1 MNATRLTFPDGSTR
15 PRRYPAAM
23 RLVPL
28 ILCAATLAVRAQS
41 AAPPADFVERANQ
54 WMVSQDPAKRQA
66 AYRSWLQLGPGAME
80 SYEKSL
86 RAALKYH
93 DQQIDKLARGE
104 GNSNP
109 YEAHDAA
116 HGELESERERVMVL
130 IRTDFKK
137 DPKKVAMLREE
148 MEALTKL
155 HAKVNKLAA
164 ANTATFDK
172 ALDAAVAGLF
182 ETTRELERFTPEA
195 ETAALDDDE
204 LQEKVVADHIHGRHL
219 VGLRRKM
226 QATRDAVKQ
235 LAEVNQANKDG
246 GRWIDGAMRDFAL
259 VLNRER
265 DICGLRPLK
274 LEEKLSDA
282 CKGHSADMARLGF
295 FAHESPV
302 PEKKTPWDRAR
313 LAGFTGAASGENIF
327 MGSTNPQSAY
337 DGWFGSDGHR
347 HIMFAGGPNVLGVG
361 ISGVH
366 WTMMTGSKGE

>member
-1 MNATRLTFPDGSTR
+1 
-15 PRRYPAAM
+15 M
-23 RLVPL
+23 RFVPFL
-28 ILCAATLAVRAQS
+28 LCAATLVARGQS
-41 AAPPADFVERANQ
+41 TAPPADFVERANQ
-54 WMVSQDPAKRQA
+54 WMVSQDAAKRQA

-80 SYEKSL
+80 AYEKSL
-86 RAALKYH
+86 RAALKFH

-104 GNSNP
+104 GGSNP
-109 YEAHDAA
+109 YEAHDVAVT
-116 HGELESERERVMVL
+116 ELDSERERVMVL

-148 MEALTKL
+148 MAALTKL
-155 HAKVNKLAA
+155 HAKAHKLAA
-164 ANTATFDK
+164 ANTSTFDK
-172 ALDAAVAGLF
+172 ALDAAVEGMF
-182 ETTRELERFTPEA
+182 ETTRELERFTPESD
-195 ETAALDDDE
+195 TASLDDE
-204 LQEKVVADHIHGRHL
+204 QLQDKVVADHIHGKHL
-219 VGLRRKM
+219 VELRKRL
-226 QATRDAVKQ
+226 QATRDAAK
-235 LAEVNQANKDG
+235 LLEEVNQANKDG
-246 GRWIDGAMRDFAL
+246 GRWIEGAMRDFAT

-313 LAGFTGAASGENIF
+313 LAGFTGAASGENIY

-347 HIMFAGGPNVLGVG
+347 HIMFSGGPNVLGVG
-361 ISGVH
+361 ISGSH
-366 WTMMTGSKGE
+366 WTMMTGSKN